1 MAVTVF
7 ILREYGDPVLKFG
20 PCRYLNDSEE
30 QSVVD
35 HLCNRIREL
44 APCKVTLRACTYEGK
59 SVIPGDNEMTYNPK
73 KDSPE
78 KVTEF
83 VKKLVPHFWSGLL
96 NLYVKPNKGRKVDF
110 EFEDIDF

>member
-1 MAVTVF
+1 
-7 ILREYGDPVLKFG
+7 
-20 PCRYLNDSEE
+20 
-30 QSVVD
+30 
-35 HLCNRIREL
+35 
-44 APCKVTLRACTYEGK
+44 
-59 SVIPGDNEMTYNPK
+59 MTYNPK
-73 KDSPE
+73 KDSPD